1 MKIYTNI
8 NNTMQNKMN
17 KNQYSVSFKGYRM
30 NMLKQAVKKN
40 NEIGNYDFTTT
51 VSYYLDL
58 PTKNIDK
65 YATRLKRYKMDLM
78 YNLAS
83 KFYFE
88 KSKMSMDIQNKAKNT
103 LFNIYEKVKNPQNIH
118 NKLINSSLN
127 FEEIDNIINIAGNDK
142 KQLSLI
148 QNLLNIA
155 DYQKGKYQ
163 LNYKEMKDFL
173 SSPQHETI
181 SKNFDKYKSFLIL
194 NKDKENIVELLEKE
208 IQKGYNA
215 KYFDGKL
222 KINDVIENSSV
233 LKKLNKEELLKYYSE
248 PGLNLLEKI
257 DELYAATKQNERL
270 EIENQTGLLHAIYN
284 STTNKNKDIREKI
297 IDVAIKRLPF
307 EDRMTEAPLESVY
320 NIFNIINQNE
330 KANQFVNTVIEKD
343 YNLHSIKKL
352 EDSILKSDLDLVKK
366 YPQEARIYF
375 LQNNSTV
382 GFSKKQ
388 IEDIQKQIKETAEE
402 NYTPTFKDKI
412 TRLFTK

>member
-1 MKIYTNI
+1 M
-8 NNTMQNKMN
+8 
-17 KNQYSVSFKGYRM
+17 
-30 NMLKQAVKKN
+30 
-40 NEIGNYDFTTT
+40 
-51 VSYYLDL
+51 
-58 PTKNIDK
+58 
-65 YATRLKRYKMDLM
+65 
-78 YNLAS
+78 
-83 KFYFE
+83 
-88 KSKMSMDIQNKAKNT
+88 
-103 LFNIYEKVKNPQNIH
+103 
-118 NKLINSSLN
+118 
-127 FEEIDNIINIAGNDK
+127 
-142 KQLSLI
+142 
-148 QNLLNIA
+148 
-155 DYQKGKYQ
+155 
-163 LNYKEMKDFL
+163 
-173 SSPQHETI
+173 
-181 SKNFDKYKSFLIL
+181 
-194 NKDKENIVELLEKE
+194 
-208 IQKGYNA
+208 
-215 KYFDGKL
+215 
-222 KINDVIENSSV
+222 

-257 DELYAATKQNERL
+257 DELYAATKQNEQFK
-270 EIENQTGLLHAIYN
+270 IENQTGLLHAIYN

-343 YNLHSIKKL
+343 YNLISIKNL